1 MGATVERYL
10 LLGLR
15 LGRHV
20 EGLVDAYYGPAG
32 LATRVEGEELVT
44 PAALVEQADALVA
57 ELEDGWLG
65 DQARGLR
72 TYAGLLAG
80 EELSYSDEVERCYG
94 LRPEPA
100 DEASYAV
107 AHARLD
113 ELLPAGG
120 SLFDRYTSWR
130 ETEAV
135 PADRIVPLVAD
146 VVALLR
152 NRAEAIVPLPEGET
166 LHLEAVH
173 DEPWWAF
180 NYYEGGLRSRVVVNV
195 DVLTTTDDLVELAAH
210 EVYPGHHTER
220 SVKEQRLIRDRG
232 LLEESIQL
240 VPTPQSLVG
249 EGIAETGPGLVLD
262 DGTRAG
268 AHGGLRSR
276 RPALGS
282 TPRLGDQ
289 GGANAASPGRPRR
302 GAHAPRGRG
311 DGGGGGR
318 TCRALG
324 VVDAQA
330 GGAERSLRHRPDL
343 AGVRDHVLGRPQAV
357 RRLRRRR
364 PGPLPHPADRAGAR
378 RRPAGGGIV
387 RPVSVAA
394 QREYGL
400 FVDGES
406 AEGSETRELVEPAT
420 GEPLATVQLA
430 GEADVDRAVA
440 AARAALDGP
449 WGKTPPTERSRLLH
463 ALADAIVANRKELA
477 ELETRNVGKAIS
489 SVKAELAGAAE
500 NFRFYAS
507 AIATIAGRSNPI
519 GGSLLFYSLKEPVG
533 VAGQIVPWNYPV
545 LMTTWKLAPAL
556 AAGCSVVL
564 KPDPQTPLSALRL
577 AELAAEVG
585 FPAGAINIV
594 PGDGPTTGAYL
605 VRHPGVDKVAFT
617 GSTKTGAEIMR
628 LAADPLKRL
637 TLELGGKSPN
647 LVFAD
652 ANLADA
658 IPSTAWSIYYAAG
671 QSCEARSRVLVE
683 KPLYDDVVA
692 QLAELAGKVKV
703 GDPLD
708 GETQMGSLISGPHR
722 DRVHGF
728 VSRGL
733 DGGAEIV
740 AGGELP
746 EGPGAFYPPTV
757 VAGIDNSAEIAQEE
771 VFGPVVTVIPFEDE
785 ADAVR
790 IANDVRYGLMAT
802 VWTGDPARGHR
813 LAARIKSGTVG
824 INMPFTAFPG
834 IPFGGYKQSG
844 FGRELGIET
853 LELYLETKS
862 VIVGTGSRPLNPFGL

>member
-1 MGATVERYL
+1 VSAT
-10 LLGLR
+10 
-15 LGRHV
+15 
-20 EGLVDAYYGPAG
+20 
-32 LATRVEGEELVT
+32 
-44 PAALVEQADALVA
+44 
-57 ELEDGWLG
+57 
-65 DQARGLR
+65 
-72 TYAGLLAG
+72 
-80 EELSYSDEVERCYG
+80 
-94 LRPEPA
+94 
-100 DEASYAV
+100 
-107 AHARLD
+107 
-113 ELLPAGG
+113 
-120 SLFDRYTSWR
+120 
-130 ETEAV
+130 
-135 PADRIVPLVAD
+135 
-146 VVALLR
+146 
-152 NRAEAIVPLPEGET
+152 
-166 LHLEAVH
+166 
-173 DEPWWAF
+173 
-180 NYYEGGLRSRVVVNV
+180 
-195 DVLTTTDDLVELAAH
+195 
-210 EVYPGHHTER
+210 
-220 SVKEQRLIRDRG
+220 
-232 LLEESIQL
+232 
-240 VPTPQSLVG
+240 
-249 EGIAETGPGLVLD
+249 
-262 DGTRAG
+262 
-268 AHGGLRSR
+268 
-276 RPALGS
+276 
-282 TPRLGDQ
+282 
-289 GGANAASPGRPRR
+289 
-302 GAHAPRGRG
+302 
-311 DGGGGGR
+311 
-318 TCRALG
+318 
-324 VVDAQA
+324 
-330 GGAERSLRHRPDL
+330 
-343 AGVRDHVLGRPQAV
+343 
-357 RRLRRRR
+357 
-364 PGPLPHPADRAGAR
+364 
-378 RRPAGGGIV
+378 
-387 RPVSVAA
+387 A

-406 AEGSETRELVEPAT
+406 TEGSETRELVEPAT

-440 AARAALDGP
+440 AARGALDGA

-507 AIATIAGRSNPI
+507 AIASIAGRSNPV

-533 VAGQIVPWNYPV
+533 VAGQIVPWNYPL

-556 AAGCSVVL
+556 AAGCSVGL

-585 FPAGAINIV
+585 FPAGAVNIV
-594 PGDGPTTGAYL
+594 PADGPTTGAYL

-617 GSTKTGAEIMR
+617 GSTRTGAEIMR

-652 ANLADA
+652 ANLGDA
-658 IPSTAWSIYYAAG
+658 IPSTAWSIYYSAG

-683 KPLYDDVVA
+683 RPLYDDVVA
-692 QLAELAGKVKV
+692 ALAELAGKVKV

-708 GETQMGSLISGPHR
+708 AETQMGSLISGSHR
-722 DRVHGF
+722 ERVHGF

-733 DGGAEIV
+733 EGGAEIV

-746 EGPGAFYPPTV
+746 DGPGAFYPPTV
-757 VAGIDNSAEIAQEE
+757 VAGIDNGAELAQEE

-813 LAARIKSGTVG
+813 LASRIKSGTVG

-862 VIVGTGSRPLNPFGL
+862 VIVGTGTRPLNPFGL